1 MIRFNAHEC
10 LSRLRQLLMVGPV
23 LLCAGAAVWGQS
35 AGTNPNWPTY
45 GGDLGNT
52 RYRAFDQINS
62 SNFKDLEVAWRF
74 KTDSLGNRAE
84 YKLEGTPLVVNGILY
99 ATGGTRRDVFAL
111 DAVTGELLW
120 VHGEHEGERGA
131 NAPRGLSGRGLAYW
145 TDGKDARIL
154 YTTPGYRLIALDA
167 KTGQYAKGFGDN
179 GVVDLKLND
188 DQQIDLVHGSIG
200 TQSAPVVARNEVIVG
215 AAFVDG
221 GSTAS
226 KTTYK
231 GYVRAFDVRT
241 GKRLWIFHTVPR
253 KGEFGYDTW
262 LNGSAEYTGNTG
274 MWTQVSVDEELGL
287 AYLPIELPTGDD
299 YGGNRPGNTLF
310 SESLVCVDLK
320 TGKRKWHYQLVHHGL
335 WDMDISTP
343 PILGDIQV
351 NGKTIK
357 AVAVPT
363 KQSML
368 YVFDRV
374 TGEPVWPIEE
384 RPVPKGDVPGEWYS
398 PTQPFPS
405 KPPAYDRNGI
415 TVDDLIDFTP
425 KLRADALNLIKSYT
439 IGPVFTPPVLSKVGG
454 PLALLTISTN
464 NGGTNWPGGS
474 FDPETHLLFVSS
486 CSSCVVPMGMVA
498 APKDVSDM
506 GYVKGTAG
514 QPVVARMG
522 GTGAGAGADA
532 IAAAAAKNT
541 KKVPAQPPG
550 GGTLRNSLTVGGLP
564 LIKPPYARL
573 TAIDMDR
580 GEIKWQIPFGPT
592 PDAVRQSPLLKGMTI
607 PPTGESGL
615 SVGSLVTKTLLVIG
629 DGATGTSAS
638 GVRAATLHAYDKS
651 TGKQVGAI
659 PLPAPQTGSPMTYMV
674 NGKQYLA
681 VAVSGATY
689 SGEYIAFTLPSG
701 NDTLQ
706 RPRAPVATSEVQGSR
721 SLWDGVFTQEQAKR
735 GEAAYQESCARCH
748 GADLMSGD
756 AVRPLAGTEFL
767 STWNAKTL
775 GDLFDRIRTT
785 MPADKPGTLNRQQ
798 ISDIVAYILSTN
810 KFPAGKTEVEPQS
823 DLLKQIR
830 FDAFK
835 K

>member
-1 MIRFNAHEC
+1 M
-10 LSRLRQLLMVGPV
+10 LGPV
-23 LLCAGAAVWGQS
+23 LVCAGAAVWGQS

-52 RYRAFDQINS
+52 RYRAFDQINA

-111 DAVTGELLW
+111 DAVTGDLLW

-154 YTTPGYRLIALDA
+154 YTTPGYKLIALDA
-167 KTGQYAKGFGDN
+167 KTGQYAKGFGEN
-179 GVVDLKLND
+179 GAVDLKLND
-188 DQQIDLVHGSIG
+188 DQQIDLIHGSIG

-231 GYVRAFDVRT
+231 GYIRAFDVRT
-241 GKRLWIFHTVPR
+241 GKRVWIFHTVPR

-335 WDMDISTP
+335 WDMDVSTP

-398 PTQPFPS
+398 PTQPFPT

-415 TVDDLIDFTP
+415 SEDDLIDFTP
-425 KLRADALNLIKSYT
+425 KLRADALKLIKSYA

-464 NGGTNWPGGS
+464 NGGTNWGGGS

-532 IAAAAAKNT
+532 IAAAAAKPA
-541 KKVPAQPPG
+541 KKVPAQPLG
-550 GGTLRNSLTVGGLP
+550 GGTLRNSLTVDGLP
-564 LIKPPYARL
+564 LIKPPYGRL

-592 PDAVRQSPLLKGMTI
+592 PDAVRESPLLKGMTI

-615 SVGSLVTKTLLVIG
+615 SVGSLVTKTLLVAG
-629 DGATGTSAS
+629 DGATGTSAP
-638 GVRAATLHAYDKS
+638 GVRTATLHAFDKF

-659 PLPAPQTGSPMTYMV
+659 SLPAPQTGSPMTYMV
-674 NGKQYLA
+674 NGKQYLV

-689 SGEYIAFTLPSG
+689 SGEYIAFTLPSD
-701 NDTLQ
+701 NDTRQ
-706 RPRAPVATSEVQGSR
+706 RPRAPAAISEVQGSR
-721 SLWDGVFTQEQAKR
+721 SLWDGVYTQEQAKR
-735 GEAAYQESCARCH
+735 GEEAYREGCARCH

-810 KFPAGKTEVEPQS
+810 KFPAGKTEVETQS